1 MTLEEHLRAQRD
13 AGRKILAPYLMCG
26 FPTPESFPDLLRG
39 MVDAG
44 ADLLEIGIPFSD
56 PLIDG
61 PVIQLASDAALR
73 AEVRPA
79 VALRTMEAAELPIP
93 FVFMTYVNPILAM
106 GVETFAASVVACGAG
121 GVIIP
126 DLPVDEAGEW
136 IAASREQDLAA
147 VFLAAPTTPRSR
159 IEAIAREGSGFVYC
173 VSLLGTT
180 GIRSTL
186 SDRASGVVQRVRE
199 VTDRPA
205 FVGLGVS
212 TPDQAAEACSFA
224 DGVIVGSA
232 VIKAIQD
239 DGIEAAVGLVKEM
252 REAIDG

>member
-1 MTLEEHLRAQRD
+1 MTLEQQLRVQRES
-13 AGRKILAPYLMCG
+13 GRKILAPYLMCG

-39 MVDAG
+39 VVDAG

-56 PLIDG
+56 PLMDG
-61 PVIQLASDAALR
+61 PVIQRASDAALR

-79 VALRTMEAAELPIP
+79 VALRTMETAELAVP

-106 GVETFAASVVACGAG
+106 GMGAFARTAAACGAG
-121 GVIIP
+121 GAIVP
-126 DLPVDEAGEW
+126 DLPVDEAGDW
-136 IAASREQDLAA
+136 IATAREHDLAA
-147 VFLAAPTTPRSR
+147 VFLAAPTTPRAR

-180 GIRSTL
+180 GVRASL

-199 VTDRPA
+199 ATDRPA
-205 FVGLGVS
+205 LVGLGVS
-212 TPDQAAEACSFA
+212 TPEQAAEACSFA

-239 DGIEAAVGLVKEM
+239 EGIEAAIRLVKEM